1 MSEKITE
8 EKDIK
13 KIIIEYD
20 DGSKEEIEKAF
31 VGIYNE
37 DDISGEVNVTFKF
50 SKFSGK
56 DLYLFVS
63 SAIELGKKMGFFNT
77 GVKNE

>member
-1 MSEKITE
+1 MLGEIFMSEKITE

-37 DDISGEVNVTFKF
+37 DDISGEVNYTEYK
-50 SKFSGK
+50 KRK
-56 DLYLFVS
+56 DVNY
-63 SAIELGKKMGFFNT
+63 ER
-77 GVKNE
+77 